1 MYQTTVLDNGLKI
14 VTAHMPGMQSL
25 CIGFW
30 VKTGG
35 RYEAREISGISHFLE
50 HLLFEETK
58 NRSSKEIKQAI
69 EGVGGSLNG
78 FTGEEITCYLVKILS
93 KHLDLAVDVLSDMV
107 LNAALLDSAIEKER
121 SVITEEIKMYLDLPG
136 HYVGDLLN
144 ELMWPEHPLGMF
156 LTGTPET
163 VNAITRKDL
172 LDYKARFYAPNNI
185 VIAVAGPLDN
195 NIVSDSCKRFFGN
208 LSKEAVP
215 HFKPITETQKKTRV
229 NLHYKDTEQI
239 HIAMGMHGVSSS
251 DPDRFVMSL
260 LHIILGANMSS
271 RLFQEIREKRGLA
284 YEISTGVKKYKDTGA
299 FVVSG
304 GIKNEKFTEA
314 VEVTLKELKKIKKE
328 PPGNSELQRA
338 KEFYTGQMLMA
349 LEDTA
354 DHMLWIGEQVALLDK
369 IFVSEEILKRINKVM
384 PDDISRVADKFFRP
398 DKLNLAAIGPIQDKD
413 RQKIDKI
420 LETLG

>member
-1 MYQTTVLDNGLKI
+1 MYQTTVLGNGLKL

-25 CIGFW
+25 CVGFW
-30 VKTGG
+30 IKTGG
-35 RYEAREISGISHFLE
+35 RYETKEIAGISHFLE

-78 FTGEEITCYLVKILS
+78 FTGEEVTCYLVKILS
-93 KHLDLAVDVLSDMV
+93 KHLGLAVDVLSDMV
-107 LNAALLDSAIEKER
+107 LNAALLDRAIEKER
-121 SVITEEIKMYLDLPG
+121 SVITEEIKMYMDLPG

-156 LTGTPET
+156 LTGTPDT

-172 LDYKARFYAPNNI
+172 MDYKARFYAPNNI
-185 VIAVAGPLDN
+185 VIAVAGPLN
-195 NIVSDSCKRFFGN
+195 HRIVSDSCRKYFEK
-208 LSKEAVP
+208 LSKEASV
-215 HFKPITETQKKTRV
+215 HFKPVAEAQRQARS

-239 HIAMGMHGVSSS
+239 HMAMGMHGVSSD

-284 YEISTGVKKYKDTGA
+284 YEISTGVKKYRDTGA

-304 GIKNEKFTEA
+304 GIKNEKFTQA
-314 VEVTLKELKKIKKE
+314 VEVALKELKKIKKE
-328 PPGNSELQRA
+328 PPGNAELQRA
-338 KEFYTGQMLMA
+338 KEFYTGQTLMA

-354 DHMLWIGEQVALLDK
+354 DHMLWIGEQAALLDR
-369 IFVSEEILKRINKVM
+369 IFTSEEILKKVDKVT
-384 PDDISRVADKFFRP
+384 PDDISRVADKFFRS

-413 RQKIDKI
+413 RQDIDKI